1 MKFLIDAQLPPSL
14 KLLFQKKGF
23 DCVHTI
29 DLPKGNFATDD
40 DLREISLLEER
51 IIISKDNDFYESFIL
66 KNIPPKLIL
75 VKTGNCTRQELLSI
89 FESKFEE
96 IIKAITVENLV
107 LLTKQ

>member
-29 DLPKGNFATDD
+29 DLPNGNFASDD
-40 DLREISLLEER
+40 DLRKISLLEER
-51 IIISKDNDFYESFIL
+51 VIISKDNDFYESFIL
-66 KNIPPKLIL
+66 KNIPAKLIL
-75 VKTGNCTRQELLSI
+75 VKTGNCSRQELLSI
-89 FESKFEE
+89 FESKFDE
-96 IIKAITVENLV
+96 IISAITIENLV